1 MRVGRDRMKKIFI
14 YFLILIFICFA
25 IPIIFTQ
32 EFSSRTSSQDIVNTE
47 VSNETIAQES
57 TYDYDKYSTIKL
69 LHTDTDKV
77 EEIQLDEYLYGVV
90 SAEMPASFEEE
101 ALKAQAVV
109 ARTYTIYKIV
119 NNDGKHGEA
128 DICDDSGCCQAWISK
143 EDRLEKWDED
153 KREENWNKIV
163 DAVNSTQGKII
174 TYEGK
179 PINAFFHSNSGGAT
193 EAPIDVWGGSGY
205 PYLQSVATAG
215 EDAYSQYSSEATF
228 SKEEFEEKI
237 KEVHSDFE
245 IDFDEKDCIKVEE
258 YTDGNRVKTVKIGN
272 LELSG
277 VEVRTIFGLR
287 SANFKVTINDNEIK
301 FEVTGY
307 GHGVGMSQTGA
318 DSLAKEGQSY
328 EDIIHHYYT
337 DVEIEELT

>member
-57 TYDYDKYSTIKL
+57 TYDYDKYNTIKL

-128 DICDDSGCCQAWISK
+128 DICDDSRCCQAWISK

-163 DAVNSTQGKII
+163 DAVKSTQGKII

-337 DVEIEELT
+337 DVEIEDM